1 VVTET
6 LGRERLEERPEGLE
20 NLEALPPAA
29 TKAALVRDRIRGLI
43 ERGQLAPGERVNVDA
58 IARALG
64 ISKIPVREAISQL
77 EAMGLLVVTPH
88 AGARVAQATGSDL
101 HGLYLIRQALEP
113 LAASLAARSITAE
126 QLASLEETGRQMA
139 AAQRAGN
146 AAGLSDANRA
156 FHAGLARASGYRPLA
171 DMVEETLRRIAPYH
185 SRLLSPKTWR
195 RALTEHAALLEA
207 LRARD
212 PGRAE
217 ALARAHVGQPLDDE
231 AADRLFGLAEAQ
243 ATEESPEQ
251 AGE

>member
-1 VVTET
+1 MVQ
-6 LGRERLEERPEGLE
+6 
-20 NLEALPPAA
+20 LEALPPTT

-113 LAASLAARSITAE
+113 LSARLAA
-126 QLASLEETGRQMA
+126 LAETGRQMA
-139 AAQRAGN
+139 AAQRAGD
-146 AAGLSDANRA
+146 AAALSDANRA
-156 FHAGLARASGYRPLA
+156 FHAGLARASGYRPVA

-212 PGRAE
+212 PERAE

-231 AADRLFGLAEAQ
+231 AADRLFGLAEGQ
-243 ATEESPEQ
+243 APEESPEH